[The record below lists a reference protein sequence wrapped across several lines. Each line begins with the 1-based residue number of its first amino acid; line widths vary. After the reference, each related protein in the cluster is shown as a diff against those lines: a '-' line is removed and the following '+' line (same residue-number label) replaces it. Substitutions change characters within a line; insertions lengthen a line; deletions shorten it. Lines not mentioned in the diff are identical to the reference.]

1 MKRPVEAIIEDVIV
15 EPSKIHPIIVNFQ
28 NGELKDEE
36 VNKMSCGLFYD
47 KNKQKTLLA
56 LSNGQIVYKGYKP
69 DTKKDLT
76 RTMLVLHNKRTG
88 RVRLVEVER
97 WQFGSKKVKRRTEQ
111 YERLKVNVESVKEQL
126 EKTVSHIEI
135 DRVDLATPLPNN
147 EYITNTGLPHCNRDA
162 VNVKDVYN
170 LYDIIPKDKLK
181 TLYEKA
187 TEALE
192 SDTQGTSKFYVHT
205 MKHLKLESNNVK
217 KMAILMYIEAICAW
231 LRMPIKDGKRKKIE
245 VCPGF
250 PEISSYI
257 LDTYSVA
264 SAHGRLRPSSVK
276 DKAVIHCMI
285 LALIICNFVLDIEL
299 FTTIL
304 NNRMGMK
311 KLTNLARLIGAVPS
325 KEDKKIISLK
335 VPLPA
340 QAPIVRK
347 GKKK

>member
-1 MKRPVEAIIEDVIV
+1 
-15 EPSKIHPIIVNFQ
+15 
-28 NGELKDEE
+28 
-36 VNKMSCGLFYD
+36 MSCGLFYD

-97 WQFGSKKVKRRTEQ
+97 WQVSPVLEKPSVEDNKNGIDDKIAMLNKQFGSKKVKRRTEQ